1 MSVCHMLLGRP
12 WQYDRYSQHC
22 GRTNQYTRDLKGRK
36 FVLKP
41 MTPQQIMAEHL
52 QKKTEI
58 SAASRGGEEQM
69 KLSAIHNSVS
79 ECYKPNSRDKR
90 KEEGEHLVMLATKFE
105 LRKVRNNPYQV
116 LFVLV
121 NKDVLIS
128 PNDITS
134 LPSVVAD
141 LLQDFEDVFPQE
153 TPTGLPPIRGIEHQI
168 DLIPGAALP
177 NRPPYRT
184 NPEETKE
191 IQSFCTDHVV
201 FLGFVVSTKRIEVD
215 ESKVK
220 AIKDWPTP
228 TNVSQVRSFHGLAGF
243 YRRFVRDFS
252 TIASPL
258 NELTK
263 KGVEFK
269 WGNSQED
276 AFRELKKRLTKAPVL
291 ILPDFT
297 KTFEVECDASGIGIG
312 TTGNWL
318 KNVGENR
325 RT

>member
-1 MSVCHMLLGRP
+1 MKEAEIGQRHNLFQTRAKVQDKVVKVIIDGGSCHNLASHEMVEKLGLKLQRHPHPYHVQWLNELGDIKIGYKVKVPFKIGEYVDTVECDVAPMSVCHMLLGRP

-22 GRTNQYTRDLKGRK
+22 GRTNQYMLDLKGRK

-58 SAASRGGEEQM
+58 STASRGGEEQK

-90 KEEGEHLVMLATKFE
+90 KEEGEHLVMLATKSE
-105 LRKVRNNPYQV
+105 LREVRNNPYQV

-153 TPTGLPPIRGIEHQI
+153 TPAGLPPIRGIEHQI
-168 DLIPGAALP
+168 DLIRGAALP
-177 NRPPYRT
+177 NRPPY
-184 NPEETKE
+184 
-191 IQSFCTDHVV
+191 
-201 FLGFVVSTKRIEVD
+201 
-215 ESKVK
+215 
-220 AIKDWPTP
+220 
-228 TNVSQVRSFHGLAGF
+228 
-243 YRRFVRDFS
+243 
-252 TIASPL
+252 
-258 NELTK
+258 
-263 KGVEFK
+263 
-269 WGNSQED
+269 
-276 AFRELKKRLTKAPVL
+276 
-291 ILPDFT
+291 
-297 KTFEVECDASGIGIG
+297 
-312 TTGNWL
+312 
-318 KNVGENR
+318 
-325 RT
+325 